1 MAAHKYKVGQSL
13 LFSPRRLGHQEGN
26 QSCEILRCL
35 PFEGGEFQYRIKCG
49 YDNVERVARESQL
62 GQQP

>member
-1 MAAHKYKVGQSL
+1 MPSHKYKVGQSL

-26 QSCEILRCL
+26 QSCEVIRCL
-35 PFEGGEFQYRIKCG
+35 PFESGEFQYRIKCG
-49 YDNVERVARESQL
+49 YDKVERIAKESQL